1 MRRNVRLIHT
11 LAAFAVLASPAL
23 VEAQAMSSAE
33 PFKVGT
39 FGIDGART
47 VGLVLRD
54 ALIVDIAAANRAL
67 EMNPDYATVAM
78 PDDMLE
84 LIGQYEYG
92 LRYRLYDIVNHLVEG
107 NMLTGNAR
115 PAYVHDVADVD
126 IQAPIQYPSKIMNAA
141 VNFYTH
147 ACEGCTEEQLRQRT
161 LERQQNRG
169 VPYLFL
175 KPTRG
180 AVIGDGEDI
189 IMPFG
194 RDEIEYEVELAIV
207 FGRTGK
213 YVSAARAYDYVFG
226 YMAAMDV
233 SDRGGRPPG
242 GYGSG
247 SDWFV
252 GKGHDT
258 FAPHGPWIVPKEF
271 YGDPMQ
277 ELLQQTIVDGIARE
291 LHDAVS
297 QTLFSAKII
306 AESLPALLEK
316 DSNAVRAGLNDLMR
330 LTLAATSEMR
340 VLLMELRPNTLTH
353 TDLGKLLTYLVDG
366 AKGRTLA
373 SINLQTKGQEP
384 NLPFNVKI
392 NLYRIAQEALNNII
406 KHAQAE
412 HVTMILTC
420 DSESSDTS
428 PTSALLIVLQVRD
441 DGCGFLPDQVTAEHM
456 GLRIMRERAAE
467 SNISLEIKTAVNQ
480 GTIVEAAWGAIP
492 L

>member
-1 MRRNVRLIHT
+1 MQRNTRLSLT
-11 LAAFAVLASPAL
+11 LAAAAVLASPAL
-23 VEAQAMSSAE
+23 VEAQAMSAAE

-92 LRYRLYDIVNHLVEG
+92 LKYRMYDIVNHLVEG

-115 PAYVHDVADVD
+115 PSYVHDVANVD

-147 ACEGCTEEQLRQRT
+147 ACEGCTEEELRQRT

-213 YVSAARAYDYVFG
+213 YIAAPRAYDYVFG

-277 ELLQQTIVDGIARE
+277 ELLQQTVIDGVTVQEA
-291 LHDAVS
+291 
-297 QTLFSAKII
+297 
-306 AESLPALLEK
+306 
-316 DSNAVRAGLNDLMR
+316 RAGDMIHSIPELIEYASSLITVFPGDVMQSGTSGGTGAGR
-330 LTLAATSEMR
+330 VERATGS
-340 VLLMELRPNTLTH
+340 
-353 TDLGKLLTYLVDG
+353 GYLVDG
-366 AKGRTLA
+366 ETIEA
-373 SINLQTKGQEP
+373 
-384 NLPFNVKI
+384 
-392 NLYRIAQEALNNII
+392 RIEGIG
-406 KHAQAE
+406 
-412 HVTMILTC
+412 
-420 DSESSDTS
+420 
-428 PTSALLIVLQVRD
+428 VLRHRV
-441 DGCGFLPDQVTAEHM
+441 
-456 GLRIMRERAAE
+456 IRERSVPSDLSGAQLPPTATYRGQGGRGGGGG
-467 SNISLEIKTAVNQ
+467 SN
-480 GTIVEAAWGAIP
+480 
-492 L
+492 